1 VTGLGR
7 LQGGRRKAILDGLF
21 IAGLVALVVTLVA
34 AWSDPTG
41 AYDARTYWDA
51 ARGFMY
57 ARPVLGAPNAYYY
70 SPAFIQLLSPLLA
83 LPYPLFLAV
92 WYAILGAALVAVTRR
107 WLIVALATVVVGIDI
122 VRGNIEMLMALAIVV
137 GFRFPAAW
145 AFILLTKVTPGV
157 GLLWF
162 LVRREWRALAMAV
175 GATLLVV
182 LLSLVFAPGL
192 WFDWI
197 RSLIDNSAVSIPWPY
212 FPVPLIVRG
221 PVAAAIVAFGATRNW
236 RWTVPVAAA
245 VAMPALWPVNLTI
258 LVAVLPL
265 ASITRRIAGMSEP
278 DEPPGAQALPDP
290 QLLNE
295 AQPLPQPQPLPRPHQ
310 G

>member
-1 VTGLGR
+1 MTTSGR
-7 LQGGRRKAILDGLF
+7 LHSGRRRAILDGLF
-21 IAGLVALVVTLVA
+21 IAGLVALTATLAA
-34 AWSDPTG
+34 AWLDGTG

-51 ARGFMY
+51 AHGFMY

-70 SPAFIQLLSPLLA
+70 SPAFIQLLSPLFA
-83 LPYPLFLAV
+83 LPYPAFLAV
-92 WYAILGAALVAVTRR
+92 WYAILGAALVAVTR
-107 WLIVALATVVVGIDI
+107 WSLIVVLATVVVGIDI
-122 VRGNIEMLMALAIVV
+122 IRGNIEMLMALAIVV

-162 LVRREWRALAMAV
+162 LVRREWRSLAMAV

-182 LLSLVFAPGL
+182 ALSFVFAPSL

-197 RSLIDNSAVSIPWPY
+197 RSLIDNAGVSIPWPY
-212 FPVPLIVRG
+212 LPVPLIVRG

-245 VAMPALWPVNLTI
+245 VGMPALWPVNLTI

-265 ASITRRIAGMSEP
+265 SSLTSRLMGSSPASPASAPPSSAGSTEGSM
-278 DEPPGAQALPDP
+278 LP
-290 QLLNE
+290 E
-295 AQPLPQPQPLPRPHQ
+295 PHQ

>member
-1 VTGLGR
+1 MTPAGR
-7 LQGGRRKAILDGLF
+7 LHSGRRRAILDGLF
-21 IAGLVALVVTLVA
+21 IAGLVALAATLA
-34 AWSDPTG
+34 TAWLDGTG
-41 AYDARTYWDA
+41 AYDARTYWEA

-70 SPAFIQLLSPLLA
+70 SPAFVQLLSPLLA
-83 LPYPLFLAV
+83 LPYPVFLAV
-92 WYAILGAALVAVTRR
+92 WYTILGAALVAVTRW
-107 WLIVALATVVVGIDI
+107 WLIGALATVVVGIDI
-122 VRGNIEMLMALAIVV
+122 IRGNIEMLMALAIVV
-137 GFRFPAAW
+137 GFRYPAAW

-162 LVRREWRALAMAV
+162 AVRREWRSLTMAV

-182 LLSLVFAPGL
+182 GLSFVFAPGL

-197 RSLIDNSAVSIPWPY
+197 RSLIDNAAVSIPWPY

-221 PVAAAIVAFGATRNW
+221 PIAAAIVAFGATRNW

-245 VAMPALWPVNLTI
+245 VGMPALWPVNLTI

-265 ASITRRIAGMSEP
+265 SSRLSRIAGASP
-278 DEPPGAQALPDP
+278 TRASTAPPAGSPEGAMLP
-290 QLLNE
+290 E
-295 AQPLPQPQPLPRPHQ
+295 PHQ
-310 G
+310 R